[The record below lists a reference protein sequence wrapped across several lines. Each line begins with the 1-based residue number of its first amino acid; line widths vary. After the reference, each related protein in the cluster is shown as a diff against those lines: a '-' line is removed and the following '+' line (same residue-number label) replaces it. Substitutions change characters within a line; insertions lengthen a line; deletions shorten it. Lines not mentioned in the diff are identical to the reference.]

1 MMKQPL
7 EAFSS
12 TRSPLSR
19 VALSLAALGAL
30 LTAVVNPALAG
41 EVYGKVAEGPASV
54 GDAATVAAKCG
65 AKAYPAAKTDKAGA
79 YHLALA
85 ESGKCTL
92 TVSYKGQSAS
102 IEVASYDDPVQV
114 DIVLESKDG
123 KLAARRR

>member
-1 MMKQPL
+1 MRNQRVI
-7 EAFSS
+7 AV
-12 TRSPLSR
+12 LSFAVL
-19 VALSLAALGAL
+19 VAAAP
-30 LTAVVNPALAG
+30 AVAG
-41 EVYGKVAEGPASV
+41 EVYGKIAAGSAPV

-102 IEVASYDDPVQV
+102 LEVASYDDPVQV
-114 DIVLESKDG
+114 DIVLETKDG

>member
-1 MMKQPL
+1 MH
-7 EAFSS
+7 
-12 TRSPLSR
+12 RSLIRTLPTL
-19 VALSLAALGAL
+19 L
-30 LTAVVNPALAG
+30 LTALACAAPAIAG
-41 EVYGKVAEGPASV
+41 EVYGKIADGSASV
-54 GDAATVAAKCG
+54 GDAASVAAKCG
-65 AKAYPAAKTDKAGA
+65 AKAYPAAKTDKTGA

-114 DIVLESKDG
+114 DIVLESKGG

>member
-1 MMKQPL
+1 MRPKIVT
-7 EAFSS
+7 AAS
-12 TRSPLSR
+12 
-19 VALSLAALGAL
+19 ALAALL
-30 LTAVVNPALAG
+30 LAASLPASAG
-41 EVYGKVAEGPASV
+41 EVYGKIAEGSASV

-65 AKAYPAAKTDKAGA
+65 AKAYPAAKTDKAGS

-114 DIVLESKDG
+114 DIALEMKDG

>member
-1 MMKQPL
+1 MRDRNVT
-7 EAFSS
+7 AVF
-12 TRSPLSR
+12 
-19 VALSLAALGAL
+19 ALAALVAAA
-30 LTAVVNPALAG
+30 TVPALAG
-41 EVYGKVAEGPASV
+41 EVYGKIADGSASV
-54 GDAATVAAKCG
+54 GEAATVAAKCG
-65 AKAYPAAKTDKAGA
+65 AKAYPPAKTDKAGS

-114 DIVLESKDG
+114 DIVLEAKDG